1 MRNNFMN
8 ITNKSTSALKMKTLF
23 GFVRLIV
30 MLGICLFGPA
40 WSFDFW
46 QAWVYLIVFYGS
58 VVMITI
64 YLWKKDPK
72 LLERRVERGPGAEKE
87 KTQKII
93 QLFLL
98 ILFCA
103 ILIIPSFDH
112 RFGWSDVPVYIV
124 IAGDMLVVLGYFL
137 IFLVFRENPFAA
149 ATIQVSSDQQVITT
163 GVYSIVRHPM
173 YAAGLIIFSGTPLAL
188 GSWWGLLILVPIML
202 VIIWRLLE
210 EEKFLSENLP
220 GYKEYCQKVRY
231 RLIPLLW

>member
-1 MRNNFMN
+1 MN

-23 GFVRLIV
+23 GFVRIIV
-30 MLGICLFGPA
+30 ISGLCLFGPA
-40 WSFDFW
+40 RALNFW

-58 VVMITI
+58 VAMITI
-64 YLWKKDPK
+64 YLWKKDPE
-72 LLERRVERGPGAEKE
+72 LLERRVETGPGAEKE

-112 RFGWSDVPVYIV
+112 RFGWSDVPIYIV
-124 IAGDMLVVLGYFL
+124 IAGDILIALGYFL

-149 ATIQVSSDQQVITT
+149 ATIQVSADQKVITT
-163 GVYSIVRHPM
+163 GPYSIVRHPM
-173 YAAGLIIFSGTPLAL
+173 YTGGLIMFSGTPLAL
-188 GSWWGLLILVPIML
+188 GSWWGLLILVPIVL